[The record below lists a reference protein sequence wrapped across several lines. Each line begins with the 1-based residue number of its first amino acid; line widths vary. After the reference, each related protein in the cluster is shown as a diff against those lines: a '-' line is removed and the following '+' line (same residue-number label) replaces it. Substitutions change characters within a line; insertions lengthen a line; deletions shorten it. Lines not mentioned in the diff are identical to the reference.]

1 MKVANKVAKQDVD
14 LGVGSAADKA
24 VAAADA
30 AGAKSKRKGG
40 DFQRKMKG
48 DCRIAFFSLC

>member
-1 MKVANKVAKQDVD
+1 MKVANKVAKQED